1 MANTNTTVTGH
12 LQGALQRHLNESRT
26 QLTQGAIEAAER
38 HLLQALRL
46 DPRHAQTY
54 NNLGSLYYRQGR
66 IPEALS
72 YLSKALRLDPTCWE
86 AHYNTANCYAQKNNM
101 EQAAKHYTEVLALQ
115 PSLSHAQFNLGLC
128 YVALEDF
135 AQAEPALAIALKLD
149 PHLVEAA
156 RQLGHV
162 SIALGKTEQAIEMFQ
177 RVLEQSEHKNQAE
190 AHHNLAVL
198 YLGSKNSEAALKHFE
213 ATLQQNPDNQT
224 AQHLCAALKGDA
236 APCTAPLVYVEQLFD
251 QYAPYYNEHLKQTLT
266 YTLPSQLR
274 NAIAR
279 CLTGNLKAGRVLDLG
294 CGTGLCGIVF
304 RDLALEL
311 VGIDLSAKMIAQA
324 TRLDTYEKL
333 IQGDYQPYL
342 ANPSLEPFD
351 IIVACDVLVYRGDLQ
366 DLFES
371 LPNALAPGGLFVFSL
386 ETTTFVDSYQL
397 KSSGRFAHAI
407 AYIEKFANAHHLS
420 IVLQEEAILRSD
432 QQQSIAGNIIV
443 LKKV

>member
-1 MANTNTTVTGH
+1 MTDGTMA
-12 LQGALQRHLNESRT
+12 
-26 QLTQGAIEAAER
+26 AAER

-54 NNLGSLYYRQGR
+54 NQLGSLYYRQGR

-72 YLSKALRLDPTCWE
+72 YLSKALRLDPACWK
-86 AHYNTANCYAQKNNM
+86 AHYNTAHCYAQQNNM
-101 EQAAKHYTEVLALQ
+101 EQAAQHYAAVVARQ

-135 AQAEPALAIALKLD
+135 VQAEQPLLIAFKQD
-149 PHLVEAA
+149 PDLVEAA
-156 RQLGHV
+156 RQLGHI

-177 RVLEQSEHKNQAE
+177 QVLEQSQTPHQAE

-198 YLGSKNSEAALKHFE
+198 YLGSKNPEAALKHFE
-213 ATLQQNPDNQT
+213 AALQQNPDNQT
-224 AQHLCAALKGDA
+224 AQHLCAALKGEA
-236 APCTAPLVYVEQLFD
+236 APCTAPLLYVEQLFD
-251 QYAPYYNEHLKQTLT
+251 QYAPYYNEHLKQTLH

-274 NAIAR
+274 NAVAR

-342 ANPSLEPFD
+342 ADPSLQSFD

-366 DLFES
+366 DLFET

-386 ETTTFVDSYQL
+386 ETTTEVDSYQL
-397 KSSGRFAHAI
+397 RSSGRFAHAI
-407 AYIEKFANAHHLS
+407 AYIEKFANAHNLS
-420 IVLQEEAILRSD
+420 IVLEEEAILRSD
-432 QQQSIAGNIIV
+432 QQRSITGRLIV
-443 LKKV
+443 LKKAMITS

>member
-1 MANTNTTVTGH
+1 MANP
-12 LQGALQRHLNESRT
+12 
-26 QLTQGAIEAAER
+26 EAAER
-38 HLLQALRL
+38 DLLQALRL

-54 NNLGSLYYRQGR
+54 NNLGRLYYRQGR

-72 YLSKALRLDPTCWE
+72 YFKKTLRLDPTVWE
-86 AHYNTANCYAQKNNM
+86 AHYNMANCYAQQNNM
-101 EQAAKHYTEVLALQ
+101 EQAALHYAAVVAQQ
-115 PSLSHAQFNLGLC
+115 PTQAYAQFNLGLC

-135 AQAEPALAIALKLD
+135 IQAEQPLLMAFKQD

-162 SIALGKTEQAIEMFQ
+162 SIALGKTEQAIAMFQ
-177 RVLEQSEHKNQAE
+177 QVLEQSEHNHQAE

-198 YLGSKNSEAALKHFE
+198 YLGSKNPEAALKHFE
-213 ATLQQNPDNQT
+213 ATLKLDPHNQT
-224 AQHLCAALKGDA
+224 AQHLCAALKGHA

-251 QYAPYYNEHLKQTLT
+251 QYAPYYNEHLKQTLA

-274 NAIAR
+274 NAMAR

-311 VGIDLSAKMIAQA
+311 VGIDLSTKMIAQA

-333 IQGDYQPYL
+333 IQGDYQAYL
-342 ANPSLEPFD
+342 ADPDLQPFD
-351 IIVACDVLVYRGDLQ
+351 IIVASDVLVYRGDLQ
-366 DLFES
+366 DLFDS
-371 LPNALAPGGLFVFSL
+371 LPKALVRGGSFVFSV

-397 KSSGRFAHAI
+397 KPSGRFAHAM
-407 AYIEKFANAHHLS
+407 AYIEKLAHAHNLS

-432 QQQSIAGNIIV
+432 QQQSITGKIIV
-443 LKKV
+443 LRKAL